1 MTNSLNRRNFLRGS
15 AVVGASTLAAPAIAG
30 GHGTTLKMQAAWG
43 GGIFLENANSYV
55 QRVNEMSGGSLTI
68 ELLPVN
74 SVVKTSQ
81 MQDAVH
87 RGVLDAAHYVP
98 AYWYSKSKAASLFG
112 TGPCFG
118 WSSQEVLGWIYYGG
132 GQELFDELMA
142 SLGLNVVS
150 FFNSAMPAQP
160 MGWFKEEIKDSSQMK
175 GLKYRTV
182 GLAADVLL
190 EMGMSVVQLPGGEI
204 QPAMKSGLIDAA
216 EFNNPTSDRDF
227 GMQDVSKHYHL
238 GSFHQSQEFFEVTF
252 NKKKFDA
259 LADEQKA
266 ILKYASEA
274 ENSNFYW
281 HNTNRYANDLDTL
294 RNEQGVNV
302 YRTPD
307 SVMADQLKAWDIVVD
322 RISGED
328 EFFAKVVDS
337 QKAYAKRVMGY
348 LNLNQ
353 PDYRRSKIS
362 IAVSS
367 IRMPKERA
375 LLNWIHSIESLSQ
388 WVGKAFG
395 WCILILTLSVSYEV
409 FVRYVLNSPTVW
421 AFDMMVQMYGA
432 LFLMAGAYTL
442 AQDAHVRGDVLYRLF
457 SVRWQARVDFLL
469 YIIFFFPGMI
479 ALFWYGWEIASDSW
493 RYKEVSWNSPARIQ
507 IYFFKTLIP
516 VAGVLLMIQGL
527 AEMARCWIAMKTGKW
542 PERIAD
548 VKETEDL
555 LIDGDTN

>member
-1 MTNSLNRRNFLRGS
+1 MSKTLNRRNFLRGS
-15 AVVGASTLAAPAIAG
+15 AVAGAATLAAPAVHAQE
-30 GHGTTLKMQAAWG
+30 GTTLKMQAAWG
-43 GGIFLENANSYV
+43 GGIFLENAQSYV
-55 QRVNEMSGGSLTI
+55 NRVNEMAGGALTI
-68 ELLPVN
+68 DLLPVD

-98 AYWYSKSKAASLFG
+98 AYWYSKSKSASLFG

-118 WSSQEVLGWIYYGG
+118 WSSQEVLGWVHYGG

-150 FFNSAMPAQP
+150 FFNSPMPAQP
-160 MGWFKEEIKDSSQMK
+160 LGWFKEEITDASPMK

-238 GSFHQSQEFFEVTF
+238 ASFHQSQEFFEVTF
-252 NKKKFDA
+252 NKQKFEA
-259 LADEQKA
+259 LPDELKA

-281 HNTNRYANDLDTL
+281 HNTKRYADDLVKL
-294 RNEQGVNV
+294 RDEQGVNV

-307 SVMADQLKAWDIVVD
+307 SVMADQLAAWDVVVD

-328 EFFAKVVDS
+328 EFFARVVES
-337 QKAYAKRVMGY
+337 QKAYAKTVMNY

-353 PDYRRSKIS
+353 PDYKL
-362 IAVSS
+362 AYD
-367 IRMPKERA
+367 
-375 LLNWIHSIESLSQ
+375 HH
-388 WVGKAFG
+388 FG
-395 WCILILTLSVSYEV
+395 
-409 FVRYVLNSPTVW
+409 
-421 AFDMMVQMYGA
+421 
-432 LFLMAGAYTL
+432 
-442 AQDAHVRGDVLYRLF
+442 
-457 SVRWQARVDFLL
+457 
-469 YIIFFFPGMI
+469 
-479 ALFWYGWEIASDSW
+479 
-493 RYKEVSWNSPARIQ
+493 
-507 IYFFKTLIP
+507 
-516 VAGVLLMIQGL
+516 
-527 AEMARCWIAMKTGKW
+527 
-542 PERIAD
+542 
-548 VKETEDL
+548 
-555 LIDGDTN
+555 

>member
-1 MTNSLNRRNFLRGS
+1 MTKSVNRRKFLKGS
-15 AVVGASTLAAPAIAG
+15 AVATAATAGAIAAPAVARAEP
-30 GHGTTLKMQAAWG
+30 TVLKMQAAWG
-43 GGIFLENANSYV
+43 GGIFLENAQSYV
-55 QRVNEMSGGSLTI
+55 DRVHAMAGSDLKI
-68 ELLPVN
+68 DLLPVD

-118 WSSQEVLGWIYYGG
+118 WSSQEVLGWVHYGG
-132 GQELFDELMA
+132 GMELFNELMA

-150 FFNSAMPAQP
+150 FFNSPMPAQP
-160 MGWFKEEIKDSSQMK
+160 LGWFKEEITDAAQMD

-238 GSFHQSQEFFEVTF
+238 ASFHQSQEFFEITF
-252 NKKKFDA
+252 NKGKYEA
-259 LADEQKA
+259 LPAELQA
-266 ILKYASEA
+266 VLKYASEA

-281 HNTNRYANDLDTL
+281 HNTKRYAEDLNKL
-294 RNEQGVNV
+294 RDEQGVNV

-307 SVMADQLKAWDIVVD
+307 SVMAAQLKAWDVVVD

-337 QKAYAKRVMGY
+337 QKAYAKEVMNY

-353 PDYRRSKIS
+353 PDYKL
-362 IAVSS
+362 AY
-367 IRMPKERA
+367 A
-375 LLNWIHSIESLSQ
+375 HY
-388 WVGKAFG
+388 FG
-395 WCILILTLSVSYEV
+395 
-409 FVRYVLNSPTVW
+409 
-421 AFDMMVQMYGA
+421 
-432 LFLMAGAYTL
+432 
-442 AQDAHVRGDVLYRLF
+442 
-457 SVRWQARVDFLL
+457 
-469 YIIFFFPGMI
+469 
-479 ALFWYGWEIASDSW
+479 
-493 RYKEVSWNSPARIQ
+493 
-507 IYFFKTLIP
+507 
-516 VAGVLLMIQGL
+516 
-527 AEMARCWIAMKTGKW
+527 
-542 PERIAD
+542 
-548 VKETEDL
+548 
-555 LIDGDTN
+555 

>member
-1 MTNSLNRRNFLRGS
+1 MTVNRRTFLRGS
-15 AVVGASTLAAPAIAG
+15 AIAGAATLATPAIAAN
-30 GHGTTLKMQAAWG
+30 HGTTLKMQAAWG
-43 GGIFLENANSYV
+43 GGIFLENAQSYV
-55 QRVNEMSGGSLTI
+55 NRVNEMSGGALTI
-68 ELLPVN
+68 DLLPVN

-118 WSSQEVLGWIYYGG
+118 WSSQEVLGWVHYGG

-150 FFNSAMPAQP
+150 FFNSPMPAQP
-160 MGWFKEEIKDSSQMK
+160 LGWFKEEITDASQMN

-238 GSFHQSQEFFEVTF
+238 ASFHQSQEFFEVTF
-252 NKKKFDA
+252 NKGKYDA
-259 LADEQKA
+259 LPDELKA

-281 HNTNRYANDLDTL
+281 HNTKRYADDLTTL
-294 RNEQGVNV
+294 ANEQGVNV

-307 SVMADQLKAWDIVVD
+307 SVMSEQLKAWDIVID

-328 EFFAKVVDS
+328 QFFAKVVDS
-337 QKAYAKRVMGY
+337 QKTYAKNVMNY

-353 PDYRRSKIS
+353 PDYK
-362 IAVSS
+362 
-367 IRMPKERA
+367 
-375 LLNWIHSIESLSQ
+375 L
-388 WVGKAFG
+388 
-395 WCILILTLSVSYEV
+395 
-409 FVRYVLNSPTVW
+409 
-421 AFDMMVQMYGA
+421 
-432 LFLMAGAYTL
+432 AY
-442 AQDAHVRGDVLYRLF
+442 AHYF
-457 SVRWQARVDFLL
+457 S
-469 YIIFFFPGMI
+469 
-479 ALFWYGWEIASDSW
+479 
-493 RYKEVSWNSPARIQ
+493 
-507 IYFFKTLIP
+507 
-516 VAGVLLMIQGL
+516 
-527 AEMARCWIAMKTGKW
+527 
-542 PERIAD
+542 
-548 VKETEDL
+548 
-555 LIDGDTN
+555 